1 MILCP
6 VRMASFDL
14 EGFVAAPSLAV
25 FFACRKGD
33 LVKIAGYYNVS
44 VSTAL
49 HVNEYREALLAVL
62 VDQRV

>member
-1 MILCP
+1 M
-6 VRMASFDL
+6 
-14 EGFVAAPSLAV
+14 E
-25 FFACRKGD
+25 
-33 LVKIAGYYNVS
+33 IAGYYNVS